1 MINTAI
7 PVTARAEIFSMSMAS
22 QLRSRI
28 SPLHSPLLSSYLA
41 RSQSQYARQAPLL
54 SQSRHL
60 FAGMKYLMDSK
71 SKKSEDVVQNKV
83 APEGIHG
90 ENADDISKRI
100 VLILTSLFPVLVQ
113 FEVFSI
119 SIKNEMYDDDQER
132 RYFIVAAAN
141 YL

>member
-1 MINTAI
+1 
-7 PVTARAEIFSMSMAS
+7 
-22 QLRSRI
+22 
-28 SPLHSPLLSSYLA
+28 
-41 RSQSQYARQAPLL
+41 
-54 SQSRHL
+54 
-60 FAGMKYLMDSK
+60 MDSK